1 MWHCNVRA
9 SSLACA
15 SASIVAQNASNRK
28 ISARARGH
36 AALEGSIYRAEN
48 KSTDAPRFSGLLLMT
63 QPLSDQDAAD
73 TALPPFNNTAEKATL
88 TGTLLHLWPY
98 IWPGDRADLK
108 MRVVWSMVLL
118 LIAKLATL
126 SVPFTFKWAID
137 ALTGADSAPIQSS
150 NWPLWLIAS
159 PLIMTFSYGAVRVL
173 MAVLTQWRD
182 GLFARVAMH
191 AVRKLAYRTFVH
203 MHELSLRF
211 HLERKTGGLTR
222 VLERGRTGIEVI
234 VRMVILQLVPTVVEV
249 TLLMAVLLW
258 QFDWRYVLATMI
270 TVVIYM
276 YYTWLATEWRIEIRR
291 RMNDSDNEANTKA
304 IDSLL
309 NYETVKYF
317 SAEEREAERYD
328 RSVERFERAS
338 VKTYTSLAVLNA
350 GQALIF
356 TAGLTATMLMCA
368 AGVRSGNN
376 TVGDFVMVN
385 AMMIQLYQ
393 PLNFMGMVYHETKQA
408 IIDIEKMFAV
418 LSRNPEVKDIPGA
431 KPLVVSR
438 GNVRFDDVK
447 FSYDPDRQILKG
459 LSFEVPAGK
468 TVAIV
473 GPSGAGKSTISRL
486 LFRLYDISGGSIT
499 IDGQDIRS
507 VTQASLRASIGMVP
521 QDTVLFNDTIRYNI
535 RYGRWDATDAEVE
548 QAAQMAQIDG
558 FIRMSPKGYETE
570 VGERGLKLSGGEKQR
585 VAIARTILKGPPI
598 LVLDEAT
605 SALDSHTEQE
615 IQDALEKVSRNRT
628 SLVIAHRL
636 STIVRADE
644 IIVLDQG
651 RIAERGTH
659 SQLLA
664 AGGLCASMW
673 NRQREAQEARERL
686 ALIADEN
693 EAPNRTPPPVEDT
706 QVEEPLAAPAAAA
719 E

>member
-1 MWHCNVRA
+1 MAHIDSSPLAEPPLPA
-9 SSLACA
+9 S
-15 SASIVAQNASNRK
+15 
-28 ISARARGH
+28 G
-36 AALEGSIYRAEN
+36 
-48 KSTDAPRFSGLLLMT
+48 DAVE
-63 QPLSDQDAAD
+63 Q
-73 TALPPFNNTAEKATL
+73 ATL
-88 TGTLLHLWPY
+88 VGTLTHLWPY
-98 IWPGDRADLK
+98 IWPSDRADLK

-118 LIAKLATL
+118 LIAKFATL

-137 ALTGADSAPIQSS
+137 ALTGADTAPVAAS
-150 NWPLWLIAS
+150 NWKMWLIAS
-159 PLIMTFSYGAVRVL
+159 PLIMTASYGGMRVV

-182 GLFARVAMH
+182 GIFARVAMH
-191 AVRKLAYRTFVH
+191 AVRKLAYITFVH

-222 VLERGRTGIEVI
+222 VLERGRSGIEVI
-234 VRMVILQLVPTVVEV
+234 VRMVILQLIPTIVEV
-249 TLLMAVLLW
+249 SLLMAVLLW

-276 YYTWLATEWRIEIRR
+276 YYTYIATEWRIEIRR
-291 RMNDSDNEANTKA
+291 KMNDSDTEANTKA

-317 SAEEREAERYD
+317 GAEEREAARYD
-328 RSVERFERAS
+328 RSMEKYERAS
-338 VKTYTSLAVLNA
+338 VKTYTSLALLNT
-350 GQALIF
+350 GQAFIF
-356 TAGLTATMLMCA
+356 TAGLTATMMMCA
-368 AGVRSGNN
+368 FGVRSGRN
-376 TVGDFVMVN
+376 TVGDFVMIN

-393 PLNFMGMVYHETKQA
+393 PLNFMGMVYREIKQA
-408 IIDIEKMFAV
+408 IIDIEKMFDV
-418 LSRNPEVKDIPGA
+418 LERNPEIKDIAGA
-431 KPLVVSR
+431 RPLVVTS
-438 GNVRFDDVK
+438 GNVRFEDVG
-447 FSYDPDRQILKG
+447 FASEPERQILKG
-459 LSFEVPAGK
+459 LSFDVPAGK

-486 LFRLYDISGGSIT
+486 LFRLYDISGGRIL
-499 IDGQDIRS
+499 IDGQDIRN

-535 RYGRWDATDAEVE
+535 RYGRWDASDAEVE
-548 QAAQMAQIDG
+548 QAAKLAQIDS
-558 FIRMSPKGYETE
+558 FIRISPKGYETQ

-585 VAIARTILKGPPI
+585 VAIARTVLKAPPI
-598 LVLDEAT
+598 LLLDEAT
-605 SALDSHTEQE
+605 SALDSHTEHE
-615 IQDALEKVSRNRT
+615 IQGALDRVSRNRT

-636 STIVRADE
+636 STIVGADG

-664 AGGLCASMW
+664 TGGLYASMW

-686 ALIADEN
+686 ARIADGN
-693 EAPNRTPPPVEDT
+693 DAPNREPPPVDD
-706 QVEEPLAAPAAAA
+706 VLVSPAAAA